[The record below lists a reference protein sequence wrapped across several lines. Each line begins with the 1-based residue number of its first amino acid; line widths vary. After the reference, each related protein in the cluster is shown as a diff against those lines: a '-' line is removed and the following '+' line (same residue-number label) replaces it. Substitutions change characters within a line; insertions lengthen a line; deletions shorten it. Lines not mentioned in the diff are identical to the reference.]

1 VTAYIDRVR
10 RLAAGQ
16 PSLRV
21 RPRSRFEPAPPDA
34 EPPWERTLPD
44 DTWSSSEIDSEA
56 AGHPARPQ
64 GDAPLIAGTVGRPP
78 ASAVPPDHPDARAAR
93 PWPGLRPQHSSG
105 SSHASPAPA
114 VPEDFSGLAAGR
126 RQRVSDRP
134 AAGPE
139 EPPTVV
145 GSASTVRPI
154 SAGHTV
160 AASGR
165 AHPALPAMAGH
176 LSDRDKHRPV
186 RPEGPGPQSGPADR
200 TSRPTGYVPE
210 GASSR
215 PASTG
220 STPDDRSDAG
230 LAVPAARGRRFA
242 VSQEPN
248 GRADPHETAPPMA
261 QAAATAPQPR
271 PDPAEAAGPARS
283 RFPLRAGRIAL
294 AELTADD
301 PAMASR
307 PAGPDIGRRTAAE
320 ARPDE
325 VTVTIGRVE
334 VRVGPPPPAGAAAG
348 VGGAGGGRPARAQP
362 SRLQD
367 YLRARAAGR
376 VG

>member
-1 VTAYIDRVR
+1 MTAYIDRVR
-10 RLAAGQ
+10 RLAVGQ

-21 RPRSRFEPAPPDA
+21 RPRSRFEPAPPEA
-34 EPPWERTLPD
+34 EPPWEPALPD
-44 DTWSSSEIDSEA
+44 DTWSPFEIDTEA

-64 GDAPLIAGTVGRPP
+64 GDAPLIVGTVGRPP
-78 ASAVPPDHPDARAAR
+78 ASAVPTDHPDARAAR

-114 VPEDFSGLAAGR
+114 VPEDFSGRAAGR
-126 RQRVSDRP
+126 RQRVSDGP
-134 AAGPE
+134 PAGPE
-139 EPPTVV
+139 EPPTVI

-154 SAGHTV
+154 SADHAV
-160 AASGR
+160 AASSR
-165 AHPALPAMAGH
+165 AHPALPAMAGD

-200 TSRPTGYVPE
+200 ASRPTGYVPE
-210 GASSR
+210 GARSR

-230 LAVPAARGRRFA
+230 LAVPAARGSRFA
-242 VSQEPN
+242 VSPEPN
-248 GRADPHETAPPMA
+248 GRADPHETALPMA
-261 QAAATAPQPR
+261 QAAATAPLPR

-283 RFPLRAGRIAL
+283 RFPLRAERIAL
-294 AELTADD
+294 AELTTDD

-307 PAGPDIGRRTAAE
+307 PAHPDVSRRTAAG

-334 VRVGPPPPAGAAAG
+334 VRVGPPPPPAGAAAG
-348 VGGAGGGRPARAQP
+348 VAGGRPARAQP